1 MAMCIQFFKNERVKI
16 IKAQVMEGESEPG
29 MIVKAKNELIVATGR
44 GFLKILLIQP
54 EGKK

>member
-1 MAMCIQFFKNERVKI
+1 MCIQFFKNERVKI